1 MVARTRIGCPTPT
14 VWEETTIFSTDKFF
28 GASFPKST
36 QVNSGLLG
44 VEDNLSRNASTA
56 ALSQSSQSCFLKSE
70 SRIISRFK
78 FFPSAVIESARSS
91 PANNERRSPSA
102 SRFSVLSTRAF
113 GSEVGLSKM
122 GVVIPP
128 SWRMLVS
135 DCVCIFP
142 RKPEIKSCA
151 LEKLPSAFIERL
163 SSSKITVLAGTSPD
177 AADSLWSL
185 PQSGRKPRAPSPV
198 TSKQA
203 PQSRPQNIR
212 VLFVNAMMIRKSR
225 AASGSNKKK
234 RNEFQ
239 FITTILA
246 SVSANSIGMAH
257 RIIKMIHCSSW
268 ICFRFF
274 RRTDSS
280 K

>member
-1 MVARTRIGCPTPT
+1 MVARIRIGCPTPT
-14 VWEETTIFSTDKFF
+14 VLEETTIFSTDKFF

-78 FFPSAVIESARSS
+78 FFPSAVIERPGQAPITRDDHPRVEVFS
-91 PANNERRSPSA
+91 PKHKSIRVRGG
-102 SRFSVLSTRAF
+102 FV
-113 GSEVGLSKM
+113 KM

-151 LEKLPSAFIERL
+151 RKSYPQHSLKDCHQEDYC
-163 SSSKITVLAGTSPD
+163 TSWYISRIYGLTPIR
-177 AADSLWSL
+177 
-185 PQSGRKPRAPSPV
+185 RKPRARSPV
-198 TSKQA
+198 TV
-203 PQSRPQNIR
+203 SRHHKVDPRI
-212 VLFVNAMMIRKSR
+212 
-225 AASGSNKKK
+225 SG
-234 RNEFQ
+234 
-239 FITTILA
+239 
-246 SVSANSIGMAH
+246 
-257 RIIKMIHCSSW
+257 
-268 ICFRFF
+268 FF
-274 RRTDSS
+274 L
-280 K
+280 